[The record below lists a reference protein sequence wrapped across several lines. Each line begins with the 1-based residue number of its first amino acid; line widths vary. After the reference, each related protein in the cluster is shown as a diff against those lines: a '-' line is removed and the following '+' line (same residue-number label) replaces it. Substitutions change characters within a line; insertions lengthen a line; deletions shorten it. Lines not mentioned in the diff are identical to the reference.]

1 MQKFDFLDSFSTSFT
16 KNHWSNTDKSIESL
30 KEIIFPYLEMKK
42 YEKDYPKEQ
51 HSLIIMHTFKG
62 QDSDIL
68 KELYFENNCEIAMV
82 PHNLTNKF

>member
-1 MQKFDFLDSFSTSFT
+1 MT
-16 KNHWSNTDKSIESL
+16 
-30 KEIIFPYLEMKK
+30 K

-62 QDSDIL
+62 QDSGIL